1 MAQGN
6 SKTEHLARLLPFYRR
21 LCVRQQLLQRLR
33 KWSCNM
39 LQEIS
44 LVISS
49 ARTLLMQNRNSPP
62 RKEENTNSPRK
73 FAVVLKAFYSK
84 RICTGA
90 SEHAPSG
97 GHNEHRQKKA
107 QADDHK
113 GCPKGDTVRAPL
125 LATRRPATSYIR
137 HFKGPIRVSDIIWVH
152 LETDRLA

>member
-1 MAQGN
+1 
-6 SKTEHLARLLPFYRR
+6 
-21 LCVRQQLLQRLR
+21 
-33 KWSCNM
+33 M
-39 LQEIS
+39 LVAMVAGFALIAA
-44 LVISS
+44 L
-49 ARTLLMQNRNSPP
+49 
-62 RKEENTNSPRK
+62 

-97 GHNEHRQKKA
+97 GHTLMSTDRKSP
-107 QADDHK
+107 DDHK